1 MIRWLKFNF
10 VGGIGIGVQL
20 AVLTAL
26 KSGLHF
32 NYLLATVPAV
42 EAAVL
47 HNFIWHERFTWK
59 DRQKTTSRLVR
70 FIKFNLTNG
79 MLSILGNLGFMRLL
93 VGVFHLNYIAAN
105 LVAITLCSLANF
117 LISDKFVFQSNIPAN
132 PPRPTH
138 THEIRCCPS
147 ISRN

>member
-20 AVLTAL
+20 AVLTLL
-26 KSGLHF
+26 KSGLQFH
-32 NYLLATVPAV
+32 YLLATVLAV
-42 EAAVL
+42 EAAVI
-47 HNFIWHERFTWK
+47 HNFLWHERFTWK
-59 DRQKTTSRLVR
+59 DRERTTSAAVR

-79 MLSILGNLGFMRLL
+79 LLSILGNLGLMKLL

-117 LISDKFVFQSNIPAN
+117 LISDRFVFQRKTPVSPFKSG
-132 PPRPTH
+132 H
-138 THEIRCCPS
+138 THEIPCCPS